1 MPEALSYYSS
11 CPLTT
16 QYFVAF
22 VNRSGGLY
30 FSRRGDCAAQATRP
44 RFWRQRGVGK
54 HSSNWSQPTLAEG
67 AGQKQQSN
75 IHQIFCHLI
84 SQSSTLSPFIH
95 HSPKILAVSE
105 NGDTSQG
112 TQHKA
117 QISGEYQPNLLPFLL
132 QPSANHHSSYDTPPL
147 GINMGSWKER
157 SIL

>member
-84 SQSSTLSPFIH
+84 SQSSTLRHLSITH
-95 HSPKILAVSE
+95 PKFWLFPKMEILLRERNTKHKFPVSI
-105 NGDTSQG
+105 S
-112 TQHKA
+112 
-117 QISGEYQPNLLPFLL
+117 QISFPFFFNLPLTITVAMTL
-132 QPSANHHSSYDTPPL
+132 HH
-147 GINMGSWKER
+147 GV
-157 SIL
+157 